1 MRNIHN
7 WKPLNLTPYEPN
19 NEAIPIAKWSQ
30 AVCGQRIKS
39 HSFIDRSTK
48 ASVSIGDRSMRTHRA
63 AMISLGVLL
72 TIVCAAQSIGFNDT
86 KLTEQ
91 LLKRIVP
98 LPDSPG
104 KPEVKRPSLINNTAS
119 ALGIDTDAI
128 AKLAAQVK
136 SFSSQA
142 GRIADFSYIT
152 NAVSP
157 GVGNPVLKSIE
168 ESPDYASSVV
178 LASDLLSL
186 TTAVGNVKE
195 RACREQGTKFLDG
208 LLQNKRWALKS

>member
-1 MRNIHN
+1 
-7 WKPLNLTPYEPN
+7 
-19 NEAIPIAKWSQ
+19 
-30 AVCGQRIKS
+30 
-39 HSFIDRSTK
+39 
-48 ASVSIGDRSMRTHRA
+48 MRTHRA

-72 TIVCAAQSIGFNDT
+72 TIVCAVQSIGSNDT

-91 LLKRIVP
+91 LLKSIVP
-98 LPDSPG
+98 LPDRPG
-104 KPEVKRPSLINNTAS
+104 KSDVKYPGLINNTAS
-119 ALGIDTDAI
+119 AFGIDTDAVTR
-128 AKLAAQVK
+128 LAAKAK
-136 SFSSQA
+136 SLGSQA

-157 GVGNPVLKSIE
+157 GLGNPVLKSIE

-186 TTAVGNVKE
+186 TTAIGNVKE

-208 LLQNKRWALKS
+208 LLQNKRWALKSKYAMFFLLYLFLVSFSVSFAVTGLS